1 MADATRTVVP
11 NRGDLYIAP
20 AGTSIPTDPESVL
33 PADWKEL
40 GYVGQ
45 DGATFNRNIDIEEFF
60 AWQERTSIRREVTEE
75 ETAITFELLE
85 WSEANFVF
93 AFGGGEVTETSPGL
107 YHYEFPTGA
116 DALGESA
123 LILRWQDGDKHYQL
137 GFERGSPTDE
147 VEFELNRSNM
157 SVLPVT
163 FEALAG
169 EDSSG
174 VTFDTD
180 DPAFEPEGS

>member
-1 MADATRTVVP
+1 MADATKTVVA

-20 AGTSIPTDPESVL
+20 VGTTIPADPTSVL
-33 PADWKEL
+33 ADPWKEL
-40 GYVGQ
+40 GYVGE
-45 DGATFNRNIDIEEFF
+45 DGATFNRNIDIEEFM
-60 AWQERTSIRREVTEE
+60 AWQARTAIRREVTGEE
-75 ETAITFELLE
+75 LACTFELLE
-85 WSEANFVF
+85 WSGDNFVF
-93 AFGGGEVTETSPGL
+93 AFGGGEVTEDTPGI

-116 DALGESA
+116 DALSENA
-123 LILRWQDGDKHYQL
+123 LILRWQDGEKNYQL

-147 VEFELNRSNM
+147 VEFELHRSDLA
-157 SVLPVT
+157 VLPVT
-163 FEALAG
+163 FEALAS